1 MEVII
6 DEIGGAYLIDLMPYW
21 ITVVASDNW
30 GNVDHWNVTWVQA
43 SSIQNTVGVDPPPRV
58 ENLQA
63 WDHPED
69 DGTAIDVQW
78 SPSAVD
84 DFAFYVVWAS
94 EHPVENVAIK
104 WMECEENPS
113 ECGLLVIHQQRQSW
127 NGPMNIMLEKA
138 SYGGN
143 SLSEATASDIIP
155 NNPIWVTVTIHDIKG
170 NAFLTNLGEHMTLVT
185 PIDNSGDII
194 APDRLPEPDVEDRP
208 GDSGNGLLV
217 TFSTSDASDL
227 DHYEVYAD
235 TIPFTDV
242 GTREPA
248 MTVDR
253 DGNAGFSWQDGFGG
267 PGGGRQATEMISVEL
282 TSLSNNMGIDPGV
295 MIWVAVV
302 PVDSSDNAWLT
313 DLNVGQAAAVDDSL
327 LDPGLHLPEITG
339 VQGSWNED
347 GTGIVVTWADSPDA
361 QVRGYIVHLSSEVY
375 EDVRYAEHQ
384 LEMVQGTHLTIKASD
399 FDPELDANGTWYV
412 SVVATD
418 GEVTRFGVSPVT
430 VEEWDPNNPNAG
442 VEIDEE
448 GSSEWWNELNPMQVA
463 LMTVLTLMI
472 VLLSMIILGRLRKAR
487 YDPLEHATP
496 NWELQVDDWG
506 GDNYATT
513 IEPQVDLEGT
523 LVPAATAIRETTL
536 PPSRTT
542 PPPSSVDDLESLADD
557 LLDDAKKEDPMDF
570 SFLDDLL

>member
-1 MEVII
+1 
-6 DEIGGAYLIDLMPYW
+6 
-21 ITVVASDNW
+21 
-30 GNVDHWNVTWVQA
+30 
-43 SSIQNTVGVDPPPRV
+43 V